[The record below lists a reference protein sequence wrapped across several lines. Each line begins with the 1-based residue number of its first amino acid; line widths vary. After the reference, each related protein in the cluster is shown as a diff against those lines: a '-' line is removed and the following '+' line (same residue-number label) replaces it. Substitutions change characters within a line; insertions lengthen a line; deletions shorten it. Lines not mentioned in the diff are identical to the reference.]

1 MNLIL
6 FFPFQFSVSKTRKE
20 QENPIFLFP
29 RLFLTKL
36 AKKRESEQEKSKKQ
50 HQYFSVM
57 HSSASSDTWNQ
68 ENETDKIKGQGE
80 EVKSKSEAQVEI
92 QVCLSF
98 SFIIYGTYCY
108 ACRKNYVITPSRV
121 VLFMEKLK
129 SYILLL

>member
-57 HSSASSDTWNQ
+57 HSSASSDT
-68 ENETDKIKGQGE
+68 
-80 EVKSKSEAQVEI
+80 
-92 QVCLSF
+92 
-98 SFIIYGTYCY
+98 
-108 ACRKNYVITPSRV
+108 
-121 VLFMEKLK
+121 
-129 SYILLL
+129 